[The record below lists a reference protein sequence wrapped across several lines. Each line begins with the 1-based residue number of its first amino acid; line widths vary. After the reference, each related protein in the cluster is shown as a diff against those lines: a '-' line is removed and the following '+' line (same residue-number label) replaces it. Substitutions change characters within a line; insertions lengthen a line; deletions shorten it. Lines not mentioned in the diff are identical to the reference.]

1 MLACSGT
8 GVAHGLM
15 LKFEVTPFCC
25 IVIHVLQLLLFL
37 DVGLFISRQSQLCS
51 LARSLRR
58 SSAYAQ
64 LNDDLFSHEA
74 DISPKM
80 SSLSLLR
87 LRCVAPLCAA
97 LTLRVQNAESPSQ
110 GSADVDL
117 SVTSQCH
124 FFVVSALATDV
135 GGCLCV
141 QLTSDIAQKSSE

>member
-1 MLACSGT
+1 M
-8 GVAHGLM
+8 AHGLM

-25 IVIHVLQLLLFL
+25 IVIHVLLVLLFV

-97 LTLRVQNAESPSQ
+97 LTLRVQNAELPSQ
-110 GSADVDL
+110 GMVCADVDL

-135 GGCLCV
+135 AGCLCV